1 MKFES
6 FSGSRRSRR
15 QNCPVPAPVM
25 VETMETRALL
35 AAPQILSPTGTISD
49 STPTITWEAVNNAT
63 SYDLWVTD
71 VETRQRL
78 VYETGLT
85 ATNFTPSAELN
96 VGRLRIWAK
105 ANFADSSTTGWGAP
119 TDVVLQV
126 APVITGPVNASEPL
140 TPTKINSSTT
150 PITWTSPPG
159 ARSFEI
165 FLSNQTAQTSQS
177 IRVANLVPVG
187 DANGNPIPDGNGD
200 VLRQEVRQYF
210 LSGEVAIVGAAP
222 QAISG
227 ASNTTDIV
235 ITSTAHGLKTGEK
248 VRITGVE
255 GNTAANGTFYV
266 TVLTA
271 NTFQLTGVTGNASY
285 TQGGSFTKLTELR
298 SELPMGQYRAFI
310 RTTDDA
316 GRVSDWSAAY
326 NFEVATSVQITRPT
340 GPTFQSPITLEW
352 KPVDGATH
360 YEVFVS
366 RPGANESTPVYNVKY
381 LKTTSYTLPA
391 NLATGDYVFWVRA
404 RRLSQTSEIALSGTP
419 ASGTFTITLRTTGV
433 GGKTQTTSALPFN
446 ATEAQVRSAI
456 RALDGFE
463 AADVKTGRT
472 APNLTHIVVLPQMS
486 GPVTVT
492 VASAISPGRIAVTTR
507 NSPEVVGLWSAR
519 TTFSTIKT
527 PVITGPVGVQTNDP
541 NVQTVTSVR
550 PTIEWTAI
558 DKAARY
564 EVWVDRTASAT
575 TYLRTNAP
583 TNSYTFDSDIQP
595 GNYWVWVRAVS
606 TTGEMTAWSTPYKF
620 TATGGAPVITF
631 PLNATGANSLPTI
644 QWTTVPQAATYEI
657 QIAWVGVDFNYIT
670 ETGLT
675 STNFT
680 PFAPLNT
687 GSYRVWVR
695 AIAADGTAMRWSNP
709 VTFLVDAN
717 SPATGLD
724 AQFEVLTALLEPAV
738 NPSSETTHAE
748 AVNVQSVPVDAPP
761 QAEPAIVE
769 SEVTLPPA
777 TEADEFLHPELIE
790 QLAEKLAA
798 SEWWMMEDEAVN
810 GRKA

>member
-35 AAPQILSPTGTISD
+35 AAPQIVSPTGTISD
-49 STPTITWEAVNNAT
+49 STPTITWDAVNNAT

-78 VYETGLT
+78 VFETGLAST
-85 ATNFTPSAELN
+85 SYTPSAELN

-105 ANFADSSTTGWGAP
+105 ANFADGSTTGWGAP

-140 TPTKINSSTT
+140 TPTKINSTTT

-165 FLSNQTAQTSQS
+165 FLSNQTTQTSQV
-177 IRVANLVPVG
+177 IRVPNLVPVG
-187 DANGNPIPDGNGD
+187 DANGNPIPNGSGD

-210 LSGEVAIVGAAP
+210 LSGEVPIVGAAP
-222 QAISG
+222 QAITG
-227 ASNTTDIV
+227 ATNTSDIV
-235 ITSTAHGLKTGEK
+235 ITSAAHGLKTGEK

-255 GNTAANGTFYV
+255 GNTAANGTFFV

-271 NTFQLTGVTGNASY
+271 DTFQLTGVSGNAGY
-285 TQGGSFTKLTELR
+285 TQGGAFTKLTELR
-298 SELPMGQYRAFI
+298 SELPMGQYRVFL

-326 NFEVATSVQITRPT
+326 NFEVATAVQITRPT

-366 RPGANESTPVYNVKY
+366 RPGANESTAVFNVKY
-381 LKTTSYTLPA
+381 LRTTSYTLPA
-391 NLATGDYVFWVRA
+391 NLSTGDYVFWVRA
-404 RRLSQTSEIALSGTP
+404 RRLSQTSEIALSGNPTG
-419 ASGTFTITLRTTGV
+419 GTFTITLRTTGASPR
-433 GGKTQTTSALPFN
+433 TLTTAALPFN
-446 ATEAQVRSAI
+446 ATEAQVRAAV
-456 RALDGFE
+456 RALEGFE
-463 AADVKTGRT
+463 TADVKTGRT
-472 APNLTHIVVLPQMS
+472 APNLTHVLVLPQMS

-492 VASAISPGRIAVTTR
+492 VASAISPGRITVATR
-507 NSPEVVGLWSAR
+507 TSPEVVGLWSAR

-541 NVQTVTSVR
+541 NVQTVTSAR

-558 DKAARY
+558 DRAARY

-583 TNSYTFDSDIQP
+583 TNSYTFESDIQP

-606 TTGEMTAWSTPYKF
+606 TTGEMTAWSTAYKF

-631 PLNATGANSLPTI
+631 PLNSTGATPLPTI

-675 STNFT
+675 ATNFT

-695 AIAADGTAMRWSNP
+695 AIAADGTAMRWSTP
-709 VTFLVDAN
+709 VTFLVDKDA
-717 SPATGLD
+717 PASGLD
-724 AQFEVLTALLEPAV
+724 AQFEVLTALLEPVAE
-738 NPSSETTHAE
+738 PSAE
-748 AVNVQSVPVDAPP
+748 SSDTEDASVESVPVDAPP

-769 SEVTLPPA
+769 GEVILPQPSEVEEL
-777 TEADEFLHPELIE
+777 LHPDLIE

-798 SEWWMMEDEAVN
+798 SEWWMIEEKVLRGGNA
-810 GRKA
+810 